1 MAVDMGGIE
10 LRFEPKWDYGLD
22 AEMTAFKAL
31 LAQSLKK
38 ALTEVNADMQDLL
51 KKHIETDVYKAY
63 KPKVYERRSKGTSL
77 GTPLSNM
84 QGNVAFEA
92 TEAQVAPQGVGAQ
105 TRFQYLPTGEHSV
118 QAWSGT
124 DGDALIGRIE
134 RKSPPYDWGNEKI
147 PERPFL
153 QNFFEE
159 LIEGGAAE
167 DMLLK
172 WLQLTGAT
180 LEVEPGG
187 GGIVRE
193 LGDGEY

>member
-1 MAVDMGGIE
+1 MAVDMGEIE

-63 KPKVYERRSKGTSL
+63 KPKVYERRSEDTSL
-77 GTPLSNM
+77 GTPLSDM
-84 QGNVAFEA
+84 RGNVAFKV
-92 TEAQVAPQGVGAQ
+92 TEAQIAPQGVGAQ

-134 RKSPPYDWGNEKI
+134 RKSPLYHWGESKI

-167 DMLLK
+167 EMLLK

-193 LGDGEY
+193 PGDGEY